1 MEEWRSL
8 AQTQS
13 GLLSQRQLTEL
24 QVPRSAVRRHLR
36 VGRWSQRT
44 SHVFSTTT
52 GPLSF
57 DQRLWLGVLHA
68 GPTAV
73 IGGLT
78 AGAVHGLRNWPRDQI
93 TVLVDDELSFDPVPG
108 VRFFRSR
115 RPLTDWRSPRL
126 LPVSRIEPAILLFAA
141 YEPHLRTGLGAVAA
155 TCQQRLTTVS
165 MLRAWAES
173 MRPLRRA
180 RELRALFG
188 DLEGG
193 AQSLAEVDL
202 RTMCRAFGICLPTSQ
217 RRRHDRAGKV
227 RWTDAEWRLIDG
239 RVLVLEVDGAFHDDV
254 LQAAADRRRQRRLS
268 AAGRLVLSCTAYELR
283 HHPEDV
289 ASDLIA
295 LGVPLVR
302 R

>member
-1 MEEWRSL
+1 MEEWRAL
-8 AQTQS
+8 AEAQA
-13 GLLSQRQLTEL
+13 GMLAQRQLNRL
-24 QVPRSAVRRHLR
+24 QVSRSAVRRHLR

-44 SHVFSTTT
+44 SHVFSVTT

-57 DQRLWLGVLHA
+57 DQRLWMSVLHA
-68 GPTAV
+68 GPTALV
-73 IGGLT
+73 GGLI
-78 AGAVHGLRNWPRDQI
+78 AAAVHGLRNWDRDDI

-108 VRFFRSR
+108 IRFFRSR
-115 RPLTDWRSPRL
+115 RPSQDWRSPRP
-126 LPVSRIEPAILLFAA
+126 LPVSRVEPAILLFAA
-141 YEPHLRTGLGAVAA
+141 YEPSLGTGLGAVMA
-155 TCQQRLTTVS
+155 TCQQRLTTVHR
-165 MLRAWAES
+165 LRPWADA

-180 RELRALFG
+180 RHLRSLFS

-202 RTMCRAFGICLPTSQ
+202 RSMCRTFGICLPSS
-217 RRRHDRAGKV
+217 RRRRRDRAGTM
-227 RWTDAEWRLIDG
+227 RWTDAEWRLSDG
-239 RVLVLEVDGAFHDDV
+239 RILVLEVDGGFHDDV
-254 LQAAADRRRQRRLS
+254 LQASADRRRQRKLS
-268 AAGRLVLSCTAYELR
+268 ASDRLVLSCSAYELR